1 MIARRSTM
9 LREFRRNF
17 SFSGE
22 QINRVKYSAKKSRLF
37 SWNQRLFPINILT
50 QVLFIQY
57 FVVNILNKMK
67 VQLENTIQGYSKSTQ
82 AKYVIS
88 IATFYAIFTKCK
100 IDHRNMVQGFKNQYT
115 LKMEILR
122 H

>member
-1 MIARRSTM
+1 
-9 LREFRRNF
+9 
-17 SFSGE
+17 
-22 QINRVKYSAKKSRLF
+22 
-37 SWNQRLFPINILT
+37 
-50 QVLFIQY
+50 
-57 FVVNILNKMK
+57 MK

-88 IATFYAIFTKCK
+88 IAIFYAIFTKCK

-122 H
+122 HLKAL